1 MSENNNASKQTSFLP
16 NDLLQQISKLGIAL
30 DEVAEKL
37 ASLGLPGILLI
48 TMASASGSS
57 TPVIAALATL
67 GGPLGILGGVGV
79 LGLMTVVGDSIS
91 TYGIEALLS
100 AIYQERSKKESS
112 SSLLTEIDS
121 LPIAEIL
128 KQNLKKIVNKSA
140 ESEVD
145 ESPKVIEI
153 IED

>member
-1 MSENNNASKQTSFLP
+1 
-16 NDLLQQISKLGIAL
+16 
-30 DEVAEKL
+30 
-37 ASLGLPGILLI
+37 
-48 TMASASGSS
+48 
-57 TPVIAALATL
+57 
-67 GGPLGILGGVGV
+67 
-79 LGLMTVVGDSIS
+79 MTVVGDSIS

>member
-16 NDLLQQISKLGIAL
+16 NDLLQQISKLGIGL